1 MIAAAIA
8 AIERFDFSGALREVW
23 SLISD
28 LNKYIVT
35 REPWVLAKNPDLRP
49 VLDATLGNAADV
61 LRVVAALIE
70 PVMPS
75 TSARIRGML
84 GIAAENWVGLR
95 AGIHDLRREPGA
107 NRAAFPES

>member
-1 MIAAAIA
+1 
-8 AIERFDFSGALREVW
+8 
-23 SLISD
+23 
-28 LNKYIVT
+28 
-35 REPWVLAKNPDLRP
+35 

-70 PVMPS
+70 PVMPA

-84 GIAAENWVGLR
+84 GIGAENWVGLK
-95 AGIHDLRREPGA
+95 AGTMTAGREPGA